1 MTSSK
6 QHSER
11 LHSVALLFHVNLT
24 TPERDL
30 ESYCSLLYF
39 RAFMVEDD
47 NVFWAMH
54 FKQFMPAKNST
65 MLGCGAFLSTVAP
78 CVLYIQSLT

>member
-1 MTSSK
+1 MHIMTSSK

-24 TPERDL
+24 TQERDL

-39 RAFMVEDD
+39 RAPMVEEDC
-47 NVFWAMH
+47 VFWAMH
-54 FKQFMPAKNST
+54 FKQFMPQQT
-65 MLGCGAFLSTVAP
+65 IVQCWVVVRF
-78 CVLYIQSLT
+78 YQ